1 MSDGAT
7 KPDAGRRAAAA
18 AALGGGVLALIAVLL
33 FAVGSF
39 GHIIASLVGIAVAV
53 TGGWY
58 FVAYRGVRRVIAGVI
73 ALVGAGVAVVAL
85 LSAGANLVALLIAA
99 ALAGV
104 SVYLAR
110 VATNTHVETTA
121 ADMAA
126 PHAPAKRPVLIMNPW
141 SGGGKVATFNLV
153 DECKARGIEPVVL
166 TRGDDLVQLA
176 EDAVA
181 RGADVIGMAG
191 GDGSQALVATVASK
205 HGLPHVVIPA
215 GTRNHLALDLG
226 VDRDDVVG
234 SLDAYA
240 GGIPKTVDLATVNGR
255 VFVNNVSLG
264 LYADIVKSDA
274 YRDAKL
280 RTALDTLPDLLGPN
294 ADSLDL
300 HFVDGEGEHHDTADV
315 VLVSNNPYD
324 LESLGGVGTRARMD
338 TGELGL
344 LSVTIDSAVDA
355 RRFLAL
361 ETAGRVHSYPG
372 WVEWSTPRFELNS
385 GGPVALGVDGES
397 LSMDPPIVFETM
409 PGALTVLLPPQAPG
423 QSPAARNSTV
433 PPKELWDIALGRS

>member
-1 MSDGAT
+1 MSDSAT
-7 KPDAGRRAAAA
+7 KPDAGRRGAAA
-18 AALGGGVLALIAVLL
+18 AALVAGVLALIAVVA

-39 GHIIASLVGIAVAV
+39 GHIAMSLVGTAVAV

-58 FVAYRGVRRVIAGVI
+58 FVASRGAKRVIAGVI
-73 ALVGAGVAVVAL
+73 GLVGAVVAIVAL
-85 LSAGANLVALLIAA
+85 LSAGASLWALPIAA
-99 ALAGV
+99 VLVGL
-104 SVYLAR
+104 SVYLAK
-110 VATNTHVETTA
+110 VATNAHVETTA

-126 PHAPAKRPVLIMNPW
+126 PHAPAQRPVLIMNPW
-141 SGGGKVATFNLV
+141 SGGGKVAKFNLV
-153 DECKARGIEPVVL
+153 DECKSRGIEPVVL
-166 TRGDDLVQLA
+166 TQGDDLVQLA
-176 EDAVA
+176 EDAVG

-226 VDRDDVVG
+226 IDRDDVVG

-280 RTALDTLPDLLGPN
+280 RTALDTLPDLLGSN

-300 HFVDGEGEHHDTADV
+300 HFVDGEGAAHDTADV

-324 LESLGGVGTRARMD
+324 LESLGGLGTRARMD

-361 ETAGRVHSYPG
+361 ESAGRADSFPG

-385 GGPVALGVDGES
+385 SGPVALGVDGES
-397 LSMDPPIVFETM
+397 MSMDPPIVFEMM

-423 QSPAARNSTV
+423 SSPAARKSTV
-433 PPKELWDIALGRS
+433 PPKELWDIALGRE